1 MGANHGA
8 GRILVGMV
16 AAGLLAG
23 CAAGAPAATSVP
35 TTPQASAPPLATT
48 SPSPAPTATA
58 PPAAT
63 ATPAAAAT
71 APTTPAPSP
80 DPTPAASVAW
90 TAFTSKWNNVDI
102 SYPPDWKPFPARTR
116 AECDEFDSPDSYAY
130 LLVCQMPVVG
140 ASSTKEALNLLI
152 QHVVKTK
159 PSDVT
164 AYRVDRVS
172 NAKMGGVAARRI
184 LIHATYEGVREHW
197 VKIYA
202 VKGDSA
208 YKVWLVDDAGHEAAD
223 LALANEFASTLV
235 IHK

>member
-8 GRILVGMV
+8 GRILVGVV

-23 CAAGAPAATSVP
+23 CAAGAPAATTVP
-35 TTPQASAPPLATT
+35 TTPQASAPRFATT
-48 SPSPAPTATA
+48 SPSPAPSVTAT
-58 PPAAT
+58 PAAT
-63 ATPAAAAT
+63 AT
-71 APTTPAPSP
+71 APTTAA
-80 DPTPAASVAW
+80 PTPTPTRAATVAW
-90 TAFTSKWNNVDI
+90 TEFTSKWNNVDI
-102 SYPPDWKPFPARTR
+102 SYPPDWRPFPARSR

-130 LLVCQMPVVG
+130 LLVCQMPVIG

-164 AYRVDRVS
+164 AYRVTRVS
-172 NAKMGGVAARRI
+172 NAKMGGAAARRI
-184 LIHATYEGVREHW
+184 LIHATYEGVKEHW

-202 VKGDSA
+202 VKGSSA
-208 YKVWLVDDAGHEAAD
+208 YEVWLVDKAGHEAAD